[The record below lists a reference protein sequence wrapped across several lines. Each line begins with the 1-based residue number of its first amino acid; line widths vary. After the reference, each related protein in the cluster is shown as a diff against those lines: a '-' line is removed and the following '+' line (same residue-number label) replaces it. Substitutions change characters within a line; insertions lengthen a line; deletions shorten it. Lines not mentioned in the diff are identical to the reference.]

1 MRRTW
6 FAHVQSSWQPRPV
19 YSHLRENRL
28 TGRHHHFLVLPA
40 AIFVCVFTARW
51 QHKQVAIL
59 AVQKSARSWTFVFA
73 FIQPTV
79 NVIFLFL
86 NVQTIKECFHT
97 VQSSSVT
104 GTPKQFRRRLREKN
118 LNDKKEKTFP
128 YRNDDFVYRVFHDIF
143 FLGGFPFAD
152 TNTTRASK
160 GAPGRKKRHPG
171 RRSSWN

>member
-1 MRRTW
+1 VRRTW

-51 QHKQVAIL
+51 HHKQVAIL

-118 LNDKKEKTFP
+118 LNDKKEKNFSLPERRFCISSFP
-128 YRNDDFVYRVFHDIF
+128 WHLFFGGVSFCRHEHD
-143 FLGGFPFAD
+143 
-152 TNTTRASK
+152 TRE
-160 GAPGRKKRHPG
+160 
-171 RRSSWN
+171 